1 MSRAAELLMNAG
13 AALKEGALDRAAEQV
28 EAALAAEPRLRRETR
43 RTPHSLEELMPLLR
57 RKDAAGPVLRRFRQ
71 LLGLSQVQAAEIC
84 DVRQDYIA
92 QVEAGRQSMAEAP
105 MRRLLAWAGERG
117 AQALEE
123 GPPPQALLKLRQLL
137 GLTQLSV
144 AAKLG
149 LKEGQ
154 VRRMETGN
162 MSVSMP
168 AAEQYRRLAAE
179 CGVDLDRLAA

>member
-13 AALKEGALDRAAEQV
+13 AALKEGDLDRAAEQV
-28 EAALAAEPRLRRETR
+28 EAALAVEPRLRRETR
-43 RTPHSLEELMPLLR
+43 RTPHTLEELMPLLR

-71 LLGLSQVQAAEIC
+71 TLGLSQVQASEIC

-105 MRRLLAWAGERG
+105 MRRLLAWVGERG
-117 AQALEE
+117 AQTIEE
-123 GPPPQALLKLRQLL
+123 GPPPHVLLKLRRLL
-137 GLTQLSV
+137 GLTQLSL

-162 MSVSMP
+162 MPVSMP

-179 CGVDLDRLAA
+179 HGVDLDRLAA